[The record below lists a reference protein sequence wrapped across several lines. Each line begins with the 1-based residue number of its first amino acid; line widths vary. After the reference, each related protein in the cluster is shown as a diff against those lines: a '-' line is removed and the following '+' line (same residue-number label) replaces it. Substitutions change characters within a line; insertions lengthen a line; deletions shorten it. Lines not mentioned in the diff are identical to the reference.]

1 MRTVLSRL
9 AAVLVL
15 LSPLAAIAQDASLDQ
30 VAKAMGAAGV
40 KSIQYSGSGV
50 NFQVGQ
56 NFSPDTP
63 WPRFVVKSYTR
74 AVNYENSS
82 IRDELVRTQG
92 ENPPRGGGGQ
102 PVVGEQRQIFVAS
115 GDFAWNAAGDV
126 VTPTPIAL
134 VDRQLQLWTTPHGV
148 VKAAMTNNGTVQGR
162 TIAFTAPGRFKVQAT
177 VDAQNLVEKVE
188 AVAPNAVLGD
198 IPIEIR
204 YSEYKDFAGMK
215 FPTRIRQMIGTY
227 PGLDLTVTDVQ
238 PNLAVDLAV
247 PDPIK
252 QTPAPY
258 GKVATQMAADGV
270 WYITGGTHH
279 SVLIEMKDHVILV
292 ESPLNDERAAA
303 VLAEVKNLAPN
314 KPIRYV
320 IATHHHFDHAG
331 GLRAI
336 AAEGIPIIAH
346 DVNKSFLEKAFA
358 APATIRPD
366 RLAKSG
372 KKGTIEG
379 MRDKRVLT
387 DGARTVELHNV
398 AGNNHHGGI
407 VMVYLPKEKLLVEAD
422 VYNPPAPNAPPP
434 ATVNSNW
441 VNLSDNIK
449 RLSLTV
455 DQILPL
461 HGRIM
466 PLAELHKSIGHSH

>member
-1 MRTVLSRL
+1 MRTFLSRL
-9 AAVLVL
+9 AVVFVLVW
-15 LSPLAAIAQDASLDQ
+15 PLAANAQDASLDS

-40 KSIQYSGSGV
+40 KSIQYSGNGT

-56 NFSPDTP
+56 NFSPDVP

-74 AVNYENSS
+74 VVNYESAS

-102 PVVGEQRQIFVAS
+102 PVAGEQRQIFVAS
-115 GDFAWNAAGDV
+115 GDFAWNVAADV

-134 VDRQLQLWTTPHGV
+134 LDRQLQLWTTPHGI
-148 VKAAMTNNGTVQGR
+148 VKAAIANNGTVQSR

-177 VDAQNLVEKVE
+177 LDAQNLVEKID
-188 AVAPNAVLGD
+188 AVVPNAVLGD
-198 IPIEIR
+198 MPVEIR
-204 YSEYKDFAGMK
+204 YSEYKDFAGVK
-215 FPTRIRQMIGTY
+215 FPTRIRQTIGGY
-227 PGLDLTVTDVQ
+227 PALDLTVTDVQ
-238 PNLAVDLAV
+238 PNVAVDVAV

-252 QTPAPY
+252 QTSAPY
-258 GKVATQMAADGV
+258 GKTATQMAADGV
-270 WYITGGTHH
+270 WYITGGSHH

-292 ESPLNDERAAA
+292 ESPLNDDRAAA
-303 VLAEVKNLAPN
+303 VLAEVKSLVPN
-314 KPIRYV
+314 KPIKYV

-331 GLRAI
+331 GLPAI

-346 DVNKSFLEKAFA
+346 DVNKAFLDKALA

-372 KKGTIEG
+372 KKGTVEG
-379 MRDKRVLT
+379 MKDKRVLT
-387 DGARTVELHNV
+387 DGSRTVELHSV
-398 AGNNHHGGI
+398 AGNNHHAGI
-407 VMVYLPKEKLLVEAD
+407 VMVYLPKEKLVVEAD

-434 ATVNSNW
+434 ASVNTNW

-449 RLSLTV
+449 RLSMTV

-466 PLAELHKSIGHSH
+466 PLAELHKSIGHAH

>member
-1 MRTVLSRL
+1 MRTFLSRL

-15 LSPLAAIAQDASLDQ
+15 LSPLTATAQDASLDRI
-30 VAKAMGAAGV
+30 AKAMGAAGV
-40 KSIQYSGSGV
+40 KSMQYSGSGV

-56 NFSPDTP
+56 NFSPDAA

-74 AVNYENSS
+74 AVNYETSS

-102 PVVGEQRQIFVAS
+102 PVAGEQRQIFVAS
-115 GDFAWNAAGDV
+115 GDLAWNVAGDV
-126 VTPTPIAL
+126 VIPTPITL

-148 VKAAMTNNGTVQGR
+148 VKAATANNASIQGR
-162 TIAFTAPGRFKVQAT
+162 TIAFTIPGRFKVQAT
-177 VDAQNLVEKVE
+177 VDAQNRVEKID

-198 IPIEIR
+198 IPVEIR
-204 YSEYKDFAGMK
+204 YSDYKDFAGVK
-215 FPTRIRQMIGTY
+215 FPMRIRQTIGGH
-227 PGLDLTVTDVQ
+227 PALDLTVTDVQ
-238 PNLAVDLAV
+238 PNVAADVAV
-247 PDPIK
+247 PDPIR

-258 GKVATQMAADGV
+258 SKVATQMAADGV

-279 SVLIEMKDHVILV
+279 SVLIEMKEYLILV

-303 VLAEVKNLAPN
+303 VLAEVKNLVPN
-314 KPIRYV
+314 KPIKWV

-346 DVNKSFLEKAFA
+346 DVNKPFLEKALA
-358 APATIRPD
+358 APATVRPD

-372 KKGTIEG
+372 KKGTAEG

-387 DGARTVELHNV
+387 DGTRTVELHNV
-398 AGNNHHGGI
+398 AGNNHHAGI

-434 ATVNSNW
+434 PTVNSNW

-449 RLSLTV
+449 RLNLTV

-466 PLAELHKSIGHSH
+466 PIAELHKSIGHSH

>member
-1 MRTVLSRL
+1 MRTFLSRL

-15 LSPLAAIAQDASLDQ
+15 LSPLVATAQDASLDN
-30 VAKAMGAAGV
+30 VAKAMGAASV
-40 KSIQYSGSGV
+40 KSIQYSGSGT
-50 NFQVGQ
+50 NFQLGQ
-56 NFSPDTP
+56 NFSPDVP

-74 AVNYENSS
+74 AVNYESAS

-102 PVVGEQRQIFVAS
+102 PVAGEQRQIFVAS
-115 GDFAWNAAGDV
+115 GDFAWNVAADV

-148 VKAAMTNNGTVQGR
+148 VKTAMANNATVQGR
-162 TIAFTAPGRFKVQAT
+162 TISFTAPGRFKVQAT
-177 VDAQNLVEKVE
+177 VDAQNLVERID
-188 AVAPNAVLGD
+188 AVVPNAVLGD
-198 IPIEIR
+198 ATVEIR
-204 YSEYKDFAGMK
+204 YSEYKDFAGVK
-215 FPTRIRQMIGTY
+215 FPTKIRQTIGGY
-227 PGLDLTVTDVQ
+227 PVLDLTVTDVQ
-238 PNLAVDLAV
+238 PNLAVDIAV

-252 QTPAPY
+252 QTSAPY
-258 GKVATQMAADGV
+258 SKVATQMVADGV
-270 WYITGGTHH
+270 WYITGGSHH
-279 SVLIEMKDHVILV
+279 SVLIEMKDHLILV

-303 VLAEVKNLAPN
+303 VLAEVKSLVPN
-314 KPIRYV
+314 KPIKYV

-331 GLRAI
+331 GLRAV
-336 AAEGIPIIAH
+336 AAEGITVIAH
-346 DVNKSFLEKAFA
+346 DVNKAFLEKALA

-372 KKGTIEG
+372 KKGTVEG

-398 AGNNHHGGI
+398 AGNNHHAGI

-434 ATVNSNW
+434 ASVNTNW

-449 RLSLTV
+449 RLSMNV